1 MKGSIYKKILAVS
14 LAVSLSATAASSSIL
29 ASDTGHVSE
38 IEQDAESDMGNGTVS
53 DDTPLGNPEDLTPAD
68 TKNEENNAQINFS
81 EQENLYESME
91 IAPERAG
98 DDIEAEKTVK
108 SIKVTKNPDKMTYLT
123 ERDNN
128 IDLYGME
135 LSITYTDETTDTIT
149 INEHTGTFEAD
160 NGGTVTS
167 SLFGN
172 VNNRVLHI
180 EYGNKF
186 CEITLKKPDW
196 EAESSKIEDEKI
208 YPTDLTEEQPCH
220 IYSFCPSAAKIYNF
234 FSFSDTSVG
243 TFVELY
249 EKDGNDYKY
258 INSNGGGGGNNKF
271 LLSQTLNADTNYYFV
286 VSHGNFGTPAK
297 FTCCLS
303 STISSLSQL
312 TVTKLEVTK
321 ASKDI
326 YYDFESDSIPVGELN
341 IKGTEY
347 KATYSNGWERAG
359 KVETVSSDGTEAQ
372 ILGKTLSVRWKY
384 TTTDNGKSFADK
396 DRDDNALIYTYEGQ
410 TTEFPVTFNVPSPV
424 KSISIEGNPWQNWKP
439 YQYQLAENEGKTN
452 WPSVQISVKIQY
464 NDGRGEETVTW
475 PAGEAGYEEEYNGYW
490 IRVRLREGG
499 DIQPGENAVVVS
511 YMGKSDE
518 VPITVMEDPIE
529 SIQILRQPEKT
540 EYYPF
545 EESVDLYG
553 MEVQIVYRNGKK
565 LTVEVSEHTDSLT
578 VPDTAGY
585 DGKLTSSLDSSK
597 KVSINYIGYTEELT
611 SCKKRGFTAEDSIS
625 LTEGEEKQTV
635 LSQGPTYQIFSFTP
649 AESAAYRFSWKDTIG
664 GNWNHI
670 KLYNAANSE
679 LAEAAYSHGLD
690 YKMVGGRTYYIALIN
705 GSKSEQNITCSISG
719 QEETS
724 KEDISELSLSVDAP
738 SAGDVLPDLTEIE
751 SEHYYISDCRWLNDE
766 NDDNIAD
773 YGKKHQFE
781 AVLRAKTAHQFTS
794 STEVEVNGEKITEK
808 SMGSDGD
815 LTIRYTFPSFT
826 QFQITIPQAEG
837 YTLDESQNPVPGEA
851 EQGESYTFRYIKNTE
866 NDSIKLIVKAGD
878 TVLTPAE
885 DGTYVIENI
894 TQNITV
900 TVKQVNIS
908 ADSDESIL
916 TLYDRSAVRDVL
928 IGKRNTRLADN
939 ENGDRTLPVL
949 ESSPDGSDQFFFGWY
964 QDKDQDLN
972 GKGTRF
978 TSQSILAEPQYSL
991 YARWGKGTFSYK
1003 SDQEDVNC
1011 KIISI
1016 DESDGIKVE
1025 IGKISPSEDGTIQIP
1040 EKIDWSE
1047 NEDLKS
1053 LGIEFSHCSV
1063 TAISDNAFSGD
1074 TAIKHVSLPDT
1085 LEKIGENAFK
1095 GCTGLQEI
1103 SIPASVDTVPKGAFQ
1118 GCTSLACVRLEE
1130 GVTKIDASA
1139 FHGCDSLQTVVLPD
1153 SIEEVHENAFDRNEK
1168 IELVCSSHKK
1178 DSPVIKAVENITG
1191 ASAVTIDVE
1200 IDPPSAQMQFTYGVP
1215 GKTFTASVCV
1225 DGKADEERRITWKY
1239 PVTQAYLFDVN
1250 EKENSLTVTPVQVTA
1265 EGEAVVI
1272 QAVDEKSGKYRSV
1285 TLTTKADDD
1294 HNPVVPSTV
1303 PTDTPS
1309 ITPAPSMTP
1318 IPTGTITPVPQPK
1331 ASQILKN
1338 RYDSKG
1344 KRLKVMAGS
1353 RLTQVVTGAKTNV
1366 TFTSSDSK
1374 VAKVGKTT
1382 GVIRFVGAGKAVI
1395 TAKAAETKEYRAA
1408 SKKAT
1413 FYVVPRTAAVKSL
1426 KSNKKGRVTI
1436 KGSNGAKDNSGYQ
1449 ILYKHNGKTRKV
1461 SVKGRKSVTKT
1472 FKKLKSGKAFKVKI
1486 RAYKKVDGVT
1496 YYGKY
1501 GKWKTLKRVR

>member
-1 MKGSIYKKILAVS
+1 
-14 LAVSLSATAASSSIL
+14 
-29 ASDTGHVSE
+29 
-38 IEQDAESDMGNGTVS
+38 
-53 DDTPLGNPEDLTPAD
+53 
-68 TKNEENNAQINFS
+68 
-81 EQENLYESME
+81 
-91 IAPERAG
+91 
-98 DDIEAEKTVK
+98 
-108 SIKVTKNPDKMTYLT
+108 
-123 ERDNN
+123 
-128 IDLYGME
+128 ME
-135 LSITYTDETTDTIT
+135 LSITYTDGTTDTIT
-149 INEHTGTFEAD
+149 IAEHTDTFKVNNGQGGIVTAGLYDGD
-160 NGGTVTS
+160 NG
-167 SLFGN
+167 
-172 VNNRVLHI
+172 RVLKI
-180 EYGNKF
+180 TYENKS
-186 CEITLKKPDW
+186 CEIDLEKPDR
-196 EAESSKIEDEKI
+196 ETDAVEIVDESNH
-208 YPTDLTEEQPCH
+208 PTDLTKEQPCR
-220 IYSFCPSAAKIYNF
+220 IYSFCPTETTTYHF
-234 FSFSDTSVG
+234 FSFSDTNVE

-249 EKDGNDYKY
+249 EWNDNKW
-258 INSNGGGGGNNKF
+258 IDEASGGGEGKNF
-271 LLSQTLNADTNYYFV
+271 LLSKELNANTNYYFV
-286 VSHGNFGTPAK
+286 VSHRNFGTPAK

-341 IKGTEY
+341 IKGTKY
-347 KATYSNGWERAG
+347 KATYSNGWEREG
-359 KVETVSSDGTEAQ
+359 EVETVESNGVEAE
-372 ILGKTLSVRWKY
+372 ILGKTLSVRWKH
-384 TTTDNGKSFADK
+384 TTTDESGKICADI
-396 DRDDNALIYTYEGQ
+396 DDNALIYTYEDQ

-490 IRVRLREGG
+490 IRVRLREGD

-738 SAGDVLPDLTEIE
+738 SAGDVQPDLTEIE

-928 IGKRNTRLADN
+928 TGKRNTRLADN

-1011 KIISI
+1011 KILSI

-1118 GCTSLACVRLEE
+1118 GCTSLTCVRLEE

-1139 FHGCDSLQTVVLPD
+1139 FNGCDSLQTVVLPD

-1191 ASAVTIDVE
+1191 ARAVTIDVE
-1200 IDPPSAQMQFTYGVP
+1200 IDPPSGQMQFTYGGP

-1408 SKKAT
+1408 SKKVT

-1472 FKKLKSGKAFKVKI
+1472 IKKLKSGKAFKVKI

>member
-29 ASDTGHVSE
+29 ASDTCHVSE
-38 IEQDAESDMGNGTVS
+38 IEQDAETDMGNGTVS
-53 DDTPLGNPEDLTPAD
+53 DDTPLGNLEDLTPAD

-81 EQENLYESME
+81 GQENLYESME

-98 DDIEAEKTVK
+98 DDIESEKTVK
-108 SIKVTKNPDKMTYLT
+108 SIEVKKKPDKMTYLT
-123 ERDNN
+123 ARDDN

-135 LSITYTDETTDTIT
+135 LSITYTDETTDTIS
-149 INEHTGTFEAD
+149 INEHTDRFEVN

-167 SLFGN
+167 FLYGD
-172 VNNRVLHI
+172 VNKRVLHI
-180 EYGNKF
+180 DYGNGS
-186 CEITLKKPDW
+186 CEITLEKPDW
-196 EAESSKIEDEKI
+196 EAESSQIEDEKI
-208 YPTDLTEEQPCH
+208 YPTDLTEKEPCH
-220 IYSFCPSAAKIYNF
+220 IYSFCPSETKTYNF

-249 EKDGNDYKY
+249 ERDGNDYKD
-258 INSNGGGGGNNKF
+258 IDSDGGGGGNNKF
-271 LLSQTLNADTNYYFV
+271 LLSQTLNANTNYYFI
-286 VSHGNFGTPAK
+286 VSHRDFGTPAK

-312 TVTKLEVTK
+312 TVTNLEVTK

-359 KVETVSSDGTEAQ
+359 KVEQGGAEAE

-384 TTTDNGKSFADK
+384 TTTDEFGKSFADK
-396 DRDDNALIYTYEGQ
+396 DRDDNALIYTYEDH
-410 TTEFPVTFNVPSPV
+410 TTEFPVTFNAPSPV

-439 YQYQLAENEGKTN
+439 YQYQLVGNEGKTN
-452 WPSVQISVKIQY
+452 WPSVQVSVKIQY

-490 IRVRLREGG
+490 IRVRLREGA

-518 VPITVMEDPIE
+518 VPITVMEDPVE
-529 SIQILRQPEKT
+529 SIQILQQPEKT

-545 EESVDLYG
+545 EESVDLCG
-553 MEVQIVYRNGKK
+553 MKAQIVYRNGKN
-565 LTVEVSEHTDSLT
+565 LTVEVSEHTDSHI

-585 DGKLTSSLDSSK
+585 GGKLTSSLDSSK
-597 KVSINYIGYTEELT
+597 KVSISYIGYTEELT

-625 LTEGEEKQTV
+625 LTEGEEKQTG
-635 LSQGPTYQIFSFTP
+635 LSEGPTYQIFSFTP
-649 AESAAYRFSWKDTIG
+649 SESAAYQFSWAAAIV
-664 GNWNHI
+664 GNWSI
-670 KLYNAANSE
+670 ARLYNAANSE
-679 LAEAAYSHGLD
+679 LVYAYSGNNGLN
-690 YKMVGGRTYYIALIN
+690 YEMVGGRIYYIALIN
-705 GSKSEQNITCSISG
+705 DSKSKQDIIYSINR
-719 QEETS
+719 QEATP
-724 KEDISELSLSVDAP
+724 KEDISGLSLSVDAP
-738 SAGDVLPDLTEIE
+738 SAGNVLPDLTEIE

-781 AVLRAKTAHQFTS
+781 AVLRAKAAHQFTS

-928 IGKRNTRLADN
+928 TGKRNTRLADN

-1011 KIISI
+1011 KILSI

-1118 GCTSLACVRLEE
+1118 GCTSLTCVRLEE

-1139 FHGCDSLQTVVLPD
+1139 FNGCDSLQTVVLPD

-1200 IDPPSAQMQFTYGVP
+1200 IDPPSAQMQFTYGGP

-1472 FKKLKSGKAFKVKI
+1472 IKKLKSGKAFKVKI